1 MTTTTMKSLLCCAT
15 LGLGGLMAGSVTADE
30 LNFYTTREP
39 GLIQPLLDAFTEASG
54 TTVNTVYLK
63 DGLTERVAQ
72 EGDKSPADLL
82 MTVDFG
88 KLAELVEAGLTQPVA
103 SEVLEA
109 AIPAALRDPDGN
121 WFALSQRA
129 RVLYAHKDLDLD
141 SFHYEDLADP
151 EWAGRVCIR
160 SGQHPYNVALFSSY
174 IAHHGEA
181 AAEEWLRGVKA
192 NLARKAGGGDRDVAR
207 DIAGGL
213 CDIGIANSYYMGQMA
228 SGNGGPDQKEWAEQV
243 KLVLPTFADGGTQV
257 NVTGAAV
264 ARHAP
269 NPDQAVALL
278 EYLVSPAAQKIYAEA
293 NFEHP
298 ITDAAEVSPL
308 IARYGTLH
316 PDSLPLT
323 EVNSHRAAASL
334 LAEKVG
340 FDN

>member
-1 MTTTTMKSLLCCAT
+1 MTRNSMKSLLGTA
-15 LGLGGLMAGSVTADE
+15 LVGLSGLMAGAASADE
-30 LNFYTTREP
+30 LNLYTTREP
-39 GLIQPLLDAFTEASG
+39 GLVQPLLDAFTEASG
-54 TTVNTVYLK
+54 VTVNTIFLK

-72 EGDKSPADLL
+72 EGEKSPADVL

-88 KLAELVEAGLTQPVA
+88 KLAELVDAGVTQPVA

-109 AIPAALRDPDGN
+109 AIPAELRDPEGN
-121 WFALSQRA
+121 WFALSLRA
-129 RVLYAHKDLDLD
+129 RALYAAKDLDLTD
-141 SFHYEDLADP
+141 FHYEDLADP
-151 EWAGRVCIR
+151 EWKGRVCIR
-160 SGQHPYNVALFSSY
+160 SGQHPYNVALIASY

-181 AAEEWLRGVKA
+181 AAEDWLTGVKA

-207 DIAGGL
+207 DIMGGL

-228 SGNGGPDQKEWAEQV
+228 SGNGGPEQVEWAEAV
-243 KLVLPTFADGGTQV
+243 RLVFPTFEDGGTQV

-269 NPDQAVALL
+269 NRDQAVALL
-278 EYLVSPAAQKIYAEA
+278 EYLVSPEAQKIYAEA

-298 ITDAAEVSPL
+298 INDAAEVSPL
-308 IARYGTLH
+308 IAQFGTLQ
-316 PDSLPLT
+316 PDARPLT
-323 EVNSHRAAASL
+323 EIDTHRATASA